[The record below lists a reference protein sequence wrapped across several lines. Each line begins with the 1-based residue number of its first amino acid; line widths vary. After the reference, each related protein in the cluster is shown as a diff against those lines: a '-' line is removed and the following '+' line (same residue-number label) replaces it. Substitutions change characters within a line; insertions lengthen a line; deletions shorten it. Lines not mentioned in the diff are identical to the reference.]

1 MAVVFCNNNIEKV
14 MYSGYTIDKI
24 YACGGELVYSGS
36 TPPTPTENWKAK
48 ALSQD
53 SVLGDLYGYKDC
65 DSLSAIT
72 SAETSSWTAQ
82 IPDSQG
88 RTTFTRKHINALWIG
103 DCTVS
108 IGIGAFSGAT
118 DLQYVPNSGANV
130 KAIGSSAFTNSTSL
144 SSYTFGCKVETIGQG
159 AFSGCTSLQ
168 TLEFC
173 YSNCNLKSIESGAFK
188 DCTNL
193 RTVRLPNTLQSIG
206 YSVFANC
213 SNLTR
218 LYMTATTPPTL
229 PTNSYT
235 FSGVD
240 PNFDIIVPQG
250 SLNAYKTASGWSE
263 YANIIYTT

>member
-1 MAVVFCNNNIEKV
+1 MAVVFCNNDIEKV

-24 YACGGELVYSGS
+24 YACGGELVYSS

-48 ALSQD
+48 VYSND
-53 SVLGDLYGYKDC
+53 SAFGDLYAYIDC
-65 DSLSAIT
+65 SSTSSITSSDTASWIASTSGGQRVPIAIT
-72 SAETSSWTAQ
+72 
-82 IPDSQG
+82 D
-88 RTTFTRKHINALWIG
+88 INALWIG
-103 DCTVS
+103 ECTTSIERNAFKGFTGLQYISNFGANLVS
-108 IGIGAFSGAT
+108 IGNTAFSG
-118 DLQYVPNSGANV
+118 D
-130 KAIGSSAFTNSTSL
+130 TSL
-144 SSYTFGCKVETIGQG
+144 ERVTFGCKLETIGNG

-188 DCTNL
+188 DCTSL
-193 RTVRLPNTLQSIG
+193 RTVRLPNTLQSLG